1 MTSKIKNIIDKVQNS
16 PIFLYGII
24 IIVVLFFNLY
34 VGINFQYF
42 ITSTYFKLFNTPYRS
57 KDIVIVWIDNKT
69 LNQQWNKRYQDI
81 NRDDYAKVI
90 NNIMNGDPKAV
101 VVDVF
106 FVNKSMQNDWD
117 VEFTN
122 TLNRYKNIIMTTEI
136 DEDTLQT
143 SDLEKSLVMPFITWD
158 YNFWFAN
165 TNGIVPYNIFS
176 RQQSVYKN
184 ILPFYLYGYTGSI
197 EKTDTPFLPLSLSAY
212 LFLSG
217 YKDVV
222 ASNNDLTI
230 GNKKIPLQNGN
241 FNINYFG
248 GTDFFNE
255 KNNNF
260 ISLTDVQ
267 KNNFDINFFKN
278 KIVLI
283 GATASDIHDEFYT
296 PYNTTQP
303 MPWVMIHANMINTLL
318 TSKFVQYQWFWSY
331 VITNL
336 IAIILFVLIMLKI
349 KNTNLWI
356 LTSFF
361 VLVVYILFSLFG
373 FMYLW
378 RMIEIFPIMIS
389 FVVII
394 SIFYVIKYLQE
405 QKDKSQIKNMFSK
418 YVSANVVDEIIKTW
432 VDNLWLGGSRK
443 EITVYFSD
451 LQWFT
456 DFSEKLD
463 PIKLGEVLNIY
474 FESMSE
480 VILEKKGTIDK
491 FIWDAVMA
499 FWNAPFD
506 IPDHANLACET
517 ALIQKKVLEVVRKK
531 IQDLGVDAQIFMRV
545 WINTWDA
552 VVWNFGSSKRYDYTV
567 LGDTVNIAARLE
579 WINKHYGTSIC
590 ISEYTYDKIDKQ
602 RFVVRELDTIKLK
615 WKHKPIKIYELVGFR
630 EQISDENLKLIQNF
644 EEALNLYRGR
654 DFVGARNIFCTMTD
668 KTSSVFVS
676 RCDYLIQL
684 PPDEDWDYVYTFTV
698 K

>member
-1 MTSKIKNIIDKVQNS
+1 M
-16 PIFLYGII
+16 
-24 IIVVLFFNLY
+24 
-34 VGINFQYF
+34 
-42 ITSTYFKLFNTPYRS
+42 
-57 KDIVIVWIDNKT
+57 
-69 LNQQWNKRYQDI
+69 
-81 NRDDYAKVI
+81 
-90 NNIMNGDPKAV
+90 
-101 VVDVF
+101 
-106 FVNKSMQNDWD
+106 
-117 VEFTN
+117 
-122 TLNRYKNIIMTTEI
+122 
-136 DEDTLQT
+136 
-143 SDLEKSLVMPFITWD
+143 
-158 YNFWFAN
+158 
-165 TNGIVPYNIFS
+165 
-176 RQQSVYKN
+176 
-184 ILPFYLYGYTGSI
+184 
-197 EKTDTPFLPLSLSAY
+197 
-212 LFLSG
+212 
-217 YKDVV
+217 
-222 ASNNDLTI
+222 
-230 GNKKIPLQNGN
+230 
-241 FNINYFG
+241 
-248 GTDFFNE
+248 
-255 KNNNF
+255 
-260 ISLTDVQ
+260 
-267 KNNFDINFFKN
+267 
-278 KIVLI
+278 
-283 GATASDIHDEFYT
+283 
-296 PYNTTQP
+296 
-303 MPWVMIHANMINTLL
+303 
-318 TSKFVQYQWFWSY
+318 
-331 VITNL
+331 
-336 IAIILFVLIMLKI
+336 
-349 KNTNLWI
+349 
-356 LTSFF
+356 
-361 VLVVYILFSLFG
+361 LVVYILFSLFG